1 MPKRTLAACLSVALG
16 LCLASPA
23 RADVAPGPC
32 APALASLI
40 PQRSAAAPGV
50 HALLS
55 RLLGLEGEDR
65 EAVLREQLL
74 SGNIPGFLRHLR
86 PVIFE
91 GQVAGRK
98 VTVTLCV
105 APDYL
110 AIGSDQE
117 FLRVPLGLPAALLV
131 AERFGFLLPTRR
143 MVDAIYAQ
151 AQVHLAPQ
159 PLPAG
164 ASMRSTGFFQLH
176 DLLVQGQRA
185 LWGLGA
191 DELTGGHKK
200 DLVLTNRLRAAPG
213 REAIYGW
220 HRGEGAP
227 IQPLSTVHGARYVD
241 YSHGVRLVSGTA
253 WVDGEPRPL
262 AALLED
268 EALAPMLSDEGAIPQ
283 VAALVASLEL
293 PQETSAQAP
302 QEAPAASCSSGS
314 PGGSS
319 RGCPP
324 PASASRARRARASG
338 TSPGAQESG
347 RTRTSSL

>member
-1 MPKRTLAACLSVALG
+1 MPKRALAACLTAALG
-16 LCLASPA
+16 LCTATPA
-23 RADVAPGPC
+23 RADAPAGPC
-32 APALASLI
+32 APALAERI
-40 PQRSAAAPGV
+40 PQRSVAAPGV
-50 HALLS
+50 RALLGG
-55 RLLGLEGEDR
+55 LFGLEGEGR

-74 SGNIPGFLRHLR
+74 SGNIPDFLRRLR

-91 GQVAGRK
+91 SVVGGRK

-151 AQVHLAPQ
+151 AQVHLTPQ

-164 ASMRSTGFFQLH
+164 ASMRSTGFLQLH
-176 DLLVQGQRA
+176 DLLVQAQRA
-185 LWGLGA
+185 LLGLGA
-191 DELTGGHKK
+191 DELTGLTSGHKK
-200 DLVLTNRLRAAPG
+200 DLVLTNRLRSEPG
-213 REAIYGW
+213 RVAIYGW

-227 IQPLSTVHGARYVD
+227 IQPLSTVHGSRYVD
-241 YSHGVRLVSGTA
+241 YSHGVRLVSSTA
-253 WVDGEPRPL
+253 WVDGEPRSL

-268 EALAPMLSDEGAIPQ
+268 PVLAPMLSDEGAIPR
-283 VAALVASLEL
+283 VAALVASLE
-293 PQETSAQAP
+293 
-302 QEAPAASCSSGS
+302 APAPSCSSGS

-324 PASASRARRARASG
+324 PASASHARRAPASG
-338 TSPGAQESG
+338 TSPGARASG

>member
-1 MPKRTLAACLSVALG
+1 MPTRALAACLTVALG
-16 LCLASPA
+16 LWAAPPA
-23 RADVAPGPC
+23 RADASPGPC
-32 APALASLI
+32 APALAERI

-50 HALLS
+50 RAVLA
-55 RLLGLEGEDR
+55 RLLGTEGEGR

-91 GQVAGRK
+91 GLVGGRK

-117 FLRVPLGLPAALLV
+117 FLRVPLGLSAALLV
-131 AERFGFLLPTRR
+131 ADRFGFLLPTRR

-151 AQVHLAPQ
+151 AAVHLAPQ

-164 ASMRSTGFFQLH
+164 PSMRSTGFLQLH
-176 DLLVQGQRA
+176 DLLVDEQRA
-185 LWGLGA
+185 RLGLGA
-191 DELTGGHKK
+191 DELTSGQKK
-200 DLVLTNRLRAAPG
+200 DLVLTNRLRSEPG
-213 REAIYGW
+213 RVAIYGW
-220 HRGEGAP
+220 HRGVGAP

-253 WVDGEPRPL
+253 WVDGAPRSL

-268 EALAPMLSDEGAIPQ
+268 PALAHMLSDEGAIPR
-283 VAALVASLEL
+283 VAALVASLETSL
-293 PQETSAQAP
+293 ETPPQAL
-302 QEAPAASCSSGS
+302 AASCSNGS

-319 RGCPP
+319 RGCPQR
-324 PASASRARRARASG
+324 ASASRARRAPASG
-338 TSPGAQESG
+338 TSPGARASG